1 MGFLTFS
8 KLGLT
13 ILLGFVSWAC
23 YLIIFRLFFHPCR
36 HIPGPLL
43 ARISYVYAFY
53 YDIVL
58 GGCMA
63 ENLPKVHARYGQ
75 LNLVCCKKNSQ
86 STKFTRNRANSSHWT
101 RNGPCPRFQVLPT
114 VRFLPLAC
122 TISNLHRI

>member
-1 MGFLTFS
+1 MGFSTFF

-13 ILLGFVSWAC
+13 ILLGIVSWAC

-53 YDIVL
+53 YDVIL

-63 ENLPKVHARYGQ
+63 ENLLKVHARYGEFDLVLLARKVPEA
-75 LNLVCCKKNSQ
+75 LNLLATGPIVRIGPDMVHVQDS
-86 STKFTRNRANSSHWT
+86 KF
-101 RNGPCPRFQVLPT
+101 FQQCVSCL
-114 VRFLPLAC
+114 
-122 TISNLHRI
+122 